1 MDAAHEFYQRVHDE
15 AHSWRE
21 TPGRRRRGLAGHG
34 AELAGKLHLDVLTR
48 HPASGILWLSSGV
61 TAATVGDFPRARRLF
76 RGCMRLERG
85 RDSAA
90 GRYANATAD
99 GRDRRDLTA
108 APSADRPL
116 QGAPSTLEC
125 CRRNYALL
133 QPRATGGPPR
143 EAK

>member
-1 MDAAHEFYQRVHDE
+1 MLSGPCRSQR
-15 AHSWRE
+15 APALR
-21 TPGRRRRGLAGHG
+21 TRNPAPGRRRRGLAGHG

-133 QPRATGGPPR
+133 QTRATGGPPR